1 MRKILLPVLLG
12 LASASV
18 MPGEE
23 LPPSVAVTA
32 SDAPPPTADQLAF
45 QNIYQLNKTMLSS
58 FDLALGV
65 TQQNLRDRVPL
76 IMALFSGQGG
86 RFILYRPGQPPLE
99 APPVPREY
107 QIAKATAHSALAIYS
122 IVAPVLKDPK
132 ANQSWV
138 APMRTTRTQLQTA
151 LDSLKD
157 LKVKDDERA
166 LLKDTLEKMALFLDA
181 CLSKGSFTY
190 EDVVAFARGVEPNA
204 EKLIDVAATAQVTH
218 WYDVLTEWK
227 KLLGDD
233 WQHTY
238 ALTNSLFPTRQ
249 NNILFTIMVQFLG
262 EDAINQ
268 RLFMFETTNFQTT
281 PEEMFSLYA
290 RYINDRG
297 LSKVFFNYEDL
308 MSHELLNGGARKII
322 AAESERR
329 GMRAVLPT
337 LAPLNS
343 TEWPWLV
350 NPNKGSGPRSLEDI
364 HEAGLL
370 APPKK

>member
-1 MRKILLPVLLG
+1 MRNSSLYAFLW
-12 LASASV
+12 LAAASV
-18 MPGEE
+18 AVAED
-23 LPPSVAVTA
+23 LPPSVAITA
-32 SDAPPPTADQLAF
+32 SDVPPPTPDQLAF
-45 QNIYQLNKTMLSS
+45 QNIYQLNKSMLAN
-58 FDLALGV
+58 FDSALGV

-76 IMALFSGQGG
+76 IMGLFSGGGG

-99 APPVPREY
+99 APPVPRIY
-107 QIAKATAHSALAIYS
+107 QIAKATAHSALATYS
-122 IVAPVLKDPK
+122 LMAPVLKDPK

-138 APMRTTRTQLQTA
+138 APMRTFRTQIQTA

-157 LKVKDDERA
+157 LEVKAEERA
-166 LLKDTLEKMALFLDA
+166 LLKDTLEKMAAFLDT
-181 CLSKGSFTY
+181 CLKNGTFTY
-190 EDVVAFARGVEPNA
+190 DEVVAFARAVEPNA
-204 EKLIDVAATAQVTH
+204 EKLIDVAAAAQVAH
-218 WYDVLTEWK
+218 WFEVLTEWK
-227 KLLGDD
+227 KMMGAD
-233 WQHTY
+233 WNRTF

-249 NNILFTIMVQFLG
+249 NNILFTIMVQFMG
-262 EDAINQ
+262 EPAINQ

-308 MSHELLNGGARKII
+308 MSHELLNGGARKLIVS
-322 AAESERR
+322 ESERR
-329 GMRAVLPT
+329 GMKAVLPT

-350 NPNKGSGPRSLEDI
+350 NPGKGSGPRSLEDI

-370 APPKK
+370 PPPKK

>member
-1 MRKILLPVLLG
+1 MKKHLLRALFCLAV
-12 LASASV
+12 ASATA
-18 MPGEE
+18 EE
-23 LPPSVAVTA
+23 LPPSVAITA
-32 SDAPPPTADQLAF
+32 SDAPPPTPDQLAF
-45 QNIYQLNKTMLSS
+45 QNIYQLNKSMLSS
-58 FDLALGV
+58 FDAALGV

-76 IMALFSGQGG
+76 VMALFSGQGG
-86 RFILYRPGQPPLE
+86 QFILYRPGQPPLE
-99 APPVPREY
+99 APPVPRIY
-107 QIAKATAHSALAIYS
+107 QIAKSTAHSALATYS

-138 APMRTTRTQLQTA
+138 APMRTLRTQIQTA

-157 LKVKDDERA
+157 LDVKDEERA
-166 LLKDTLEKMALFLDA
+166 LLKDTLEKMAAFLDT
-181 CLSKGSFTY
+181 CLKNGTFTY
-190 EDVVAFARGVEPNA
+190 EEVIAFARGVEPNA
-204 EKLIDVAATAQVTH
+204 EKLIDVAALAQVTH
-218 WYDVLTEWK
+218 WFEVLTEWK
-227 KLLGDD
+227 KMMGDD
-233 WQHTY
+233 WGRTY

-249 NNILFTIMVQFLG
+249 NNILFTIMVQFMG

-281 PEEMFSLYA
+281 PDEMFSLYS

-322 AAESERR
+322 VAESERR
-329 GMRAVLPT
+329 GMKAILPT

-350 NPNKGSGPRSLEDI
+350 NPDKGSGPRSLEDI
-364 HEAGLL
+364 HDAGLL
-370 APPKK
+370 SPLKK

>member
-1 MRKILLPVLLG
+1 MKSRLVPLLACLAV
-12 LASASV
+12 ASATA
-18 MPGEE
+18 GN
-23 LPPSVAVTA
+23 LPPSVAITA
-32 SDAPPPTADQLAF
+32 SDAPPPTPDQLAF

-58 FDLALGV
+58 FDTALGV

-86 RFILYRPGQPPLE
+86 RFILYRPGQPPLD
-99 APPVPREY
+99 APPVPRIY
-107 QIAKATAHSALAIYS
+107 QIAKATAHTALATYS
-122 IVAPVLKDPK
+122 LVAPVLKDPK

-138 APMRTTRTQLQTA
+138 APMRTLRTQVQTA

-157 LKVKDDERA
+157 LQVKEEERA
-166 LLKDTLEKMALFLDA
+166 LLKDTLEKMAAFLDT
-181 CLSKGSFTY
+181 CLNKGSFTY
-190 EDVVAFARGVEPNA
+190 DEVVTFARAVEPNA
-204 EKLIDVAATAQVTH
+204 EKLIDIAATAQVTH

-233 WQHTY
+233 WQGTY

-249 NNILFTIMVQFLG
+249 NNILFTIMVQFMG

-281 PEEMFSLYA
+281 PEEMFNLYA

-308 MSHELLNGGARKII
+308 MSHELLNGGARKLIVS
-322 AAESERR
+322 ESERR
-329 GMRAVLPT
+329 GMKPILPP

-350 NPNKGSGPRSLEDI
+350 NPDKGSGPRSLEDI

-370 APPKK
+370 PPLKQ